1 MHSSMGEIWASS
13 GEEGL
18 LDMLP
23 EVEPRIQA
31 EAE

>member
-1 MHSSMGEIWASS
+1 MRSTMGEIWAST

-23 EVEPRIQA
+23 KVEPRIQA
-31 EAE
+31 AS

>member
-1 MHSSMGEIWASS
+1 MRSTMGEIWASS

-23 EVEPRIQA
+23 AIEPSIKA
-31 EAE
+31 EEG

>member
-1 MHSSMGEIWASS
+1 MRSSMGEIWASS

-23 EVEPRIQA
+23 KVEPPIHA
-31 EAE
+31 EAG